1 MQRQGRRRFLKIF
14 PAILPLSLSTQLAQK
29 SRMTHTHTYTTIPC
43 NSHATMPCTWTGYG
57 EPLPRLPIN
66 TRERTKNREWGEDK
80 KREEKFFGEQREAS
94 CRNGEE
100 KGRKKE
106 RAGEDGQA
114 AETKKKG
121 KPEGAKLLRNELEGR
136 NKFEKGDRG
145 GLQRSRNRGGGFRVQ
160 S

>member
-1 MQRQGRRRFLKIF
+1 VGK
-14 PAILPLSLSTQLAQK
+14 
-29 SRMTHTHTYTTIPC
+29 
-43 NSHATMPCTWTGYG
+43 
-57 EPLPRLPIN
+57 
-66 TRERTKNREWGEDK
+66 DK
-80 KREEKFFGEQREAS
+80 KKEEKFFGEQREAS

-114 AETKKKG
+114 AETEKKKG

-136 NKFEKGDRG
+136 NKFEKGDGRFTKKQKQRG
-145 GLQRSRNRGGGFRVQ
+145 DFRVR